1 MKKFF
6 NTLLS
11 DSNKVSTKRFIGLI
25 CVIMFIAYGI
35 AGIVEG
41 FNSNF
46 WIFYVSLCA
55 ITMWIAFKFMTAE
68 KILKYDVIGKLSKF
82 APIKEAVESA
92 IDTENQIDGGIQP
105 VTSGTTTTSGAQPH
119 QVIPD
124 ENLPME

>member
-1 MKKFF
+1 
-6 NTLLS
+6 
-11 DSNKVSTKRFIGLI
+11 
-25 CVIMFIAYGI
+25 MFIAYGI

-55 ITMWIAFKFMTAE
+55 ITMWIAFRFMTAE

-92 IDTENQIDGGIQP
+92 IDTENQIDGNIQP
-105 VTSGTTTTSGAQPH
+105 NISGATQTSGTPPH

>member
-6 NTLLS
+6 NILLS
-11 DSNKVSTKRFIGLI
+11 DSNKVSTKRFIGLL
-25 CVIMFIAYGI
+25 CLIMFIAYGV
-35 AGIVEG
+35 AGIVKG

-55 ITMWIAFKFMTAE
+55 VTMWIAFKFMTAE

-82 APIKEAVESA
+82 APIKDAVENA
-92 IDTENQIDGGIQP
+92 IDTENQIDGSIQP
-105 VTSGTTTTSGAQPH
+105 TTSGTTQTSGTTH
-119 QVIPD
+119 QDIPD